1 MPVTDSQEV
10 KVDCAVTEGESLE
23 PNATKDAAAES
34 EGEAKANAKGE
45 AKGTVKGKGK
55 AKCKAKAKA
64 KAKAKGKV
72 KSKAKN
78 DAQAKAKAK
87 AKTRPQGR
95 PKGSGKGKTRTVR
108 PLGAKARVAVAKAK
122 WAAGSVAKA
131 EGTAKKSRTGEH
143 LIFAGRRPPQK
154 EELRTVFLAMRSE
167 FHNLDKEALQLK
179 LQQQHDF
186 FKFVRDAMA
195 RAETL
200 PCAVAAY
207 VQARTAELA
216 P

>member
-1 MPVTDSQEV
+1 V
-10 KVDCAVTEGESLE
+10 KVDCAVTEGESVE

-64 KAKAKGKV
+64 KARP
-72 KSKAKN
+72 
-78 DAQAKAKAK
+78 KAKAK